1 MTLPPAIEVRNLY
14 KVFGPRATEM
24 MHHLR
29 AGMTKEELLRE
40 TGHVLGLRDISFSV
54 AVGGIYVVMGLSGS
68 GKSTLVRHLNRLI
81 EPTAGEIIVG
91 GQDVLRLDSKA
102 LARFRQRSMA
112 MVFQN
117 FGLLPHRTVL
127 ENVRYG
133 LDIRKVPRREADR
146 TACNL
151 IGEVGLEGYENR
163 YPAQLSGG
171 MRQRVG
177 LARALAND
185 TEIVLMDEAFSAL
198 DPVIRADMQTLL
210 VRLQKTLSKT
220 IVFISHD
227 LDEAMRLADRMMIL
241 KDGSVEQEGDPQD
254 IVCHPRPGY
263 VARFVSE
270 INRARTLRIGT
281 IMQPGR
287 FEGRAIEVDRTTTV
301 EEAMLLAR
309 GDVTARFL
317 VLEGRAPVGQTDM
330 GALLK
335 AITWPAG
342 EP

>member
-1 MTLPPAIEVRNLY
+1 MTAGTAIEVRHLY
-14 KVFGPRATEM
+14 KVFGPCGAEM
-24 MHHLR
+24 MHHLH
-29 AGMTKEELLRE
+29 AGMTKEELLKE

-91 GQDVLRLDSKA
+91 GQDVLRLDPKA

-133 LDIRKVPRREADR
+133 LDIRKVPRAEANR
-146 TACNL
+146 TARNL

-185 TEIVLMDEAFSAL
+185 TEILLMDEAFSAL
-198 DPVIRADMQTLL
+198 DPLIRADMQTLL
-210 VRLQKTLSKT
+210 ARLQKTLSKT

-254 IVCHPRPGY
+254 IVCNPRPGY

-270 INRARTLRIGT
+270 INRARTLRMGT
-281 IMQPGR
+281 IMQPGPL
-287 FEGRAIEVDRTTTV
+287 EGRAIEVARTTTV
-301 EEAMLLAR
+301 EEAMQLAR
-309 GDVTARFL
+309 GDVTARFR
-317 VLEGRAPVGQTDM
+317 VVEGRAPVGQADM

-335 AITWPAG
+335 AITRAP
-342 EP
+342 EEL